1 MYKGVQYAKNSA
13 IVFAPSLLRRAVVQ
27 NFRLL
32 LFRYVHREAEAYVKQ
47 VVGMNDVAAQ
57 PNPSDDFCKF
67 ERDTFCNSLK
77 RKADLHEI

>member
-32 LFRYVHREAEAYVKQ
+32 LFRYVHREA
-47 VVGMNDVAAQ
+47 G
-57 PNPSDDFCKF
+57 
-67 ERDTFCNSLK
+67 SLCQAS
-77 RKADLHEI
+77 RGYE

>member
-1 MYKGVQYAKNSA
+1 MLKTV
-13 IVFAPSLLRRAVVQ
+13 PSYLRRRFYVGPSCRIFVCCSSVMCTV
-27 NFRLL
+27 RL
-32 LFRYVHREAEAYVKQ
+32 EAYVKQ